1 MSSSILK
8 DAENAL
14 SVRVVELKT
23 SITKLSTQMQDA
35 QAELKISERQLAELR
50 KAIERSARPGTQRA
64 GKGSR
69 PTTTREPAEGSLVR
83 AVLST
88 ARQLHNEKAAITLSA
103 LAHRTRLSNNQVRG
117 IVHDLVKRGYME
129 QGFQAGVYRMVPE

>member
-23 SITKLSTQMQDA
+23 SI
-35 QAELKISERQLAELR
+35 
-50 KAIERSARPGTQRA
+50 
-64 GKGSR
+64 R